1 MIRRVPKVELHD
13 HLDGGLRVPTII
25 ELARKENIKLPSYD
39 ETRLRDW
46 FTQGCRRGSLSLYLE
61 AFRYTTAVMQSA
73 ENLERVAYEAVLD
86 LHRENVVYA
95 EIRFA
100 PDLHTHKGLSAQEA
114 VSAVLDGVNRGRTET
129 GMQVGIILCAM
140 RTDTAENNLK
150 IAEIAA
156 AFSDRGVVAFD
167 LAGDEEGNPPKKYI
181 DAFDYIRGKNF
192 NITIHAGEAFGVE
205 SIWQAIQICGA
216 HRIGHGV
223 RLTEDMT
230 IENGSVTKLGSLSQF
245 ILDRRIP
252 MEMCLSSNVGTGA
265 VPSFEKHPFPIFY
278 RNNFRVFLCSDNR
291 LMSDTNLTKEM
302 TIACEKYNL
311 NFRDLEKITLNAMKS
326 AFIHHNERIR
336 IIYDVI
342 KKQYADLR
350 KEYSIE

>member
-1 MIRRVPKVELHD
+1 MIKRVPKVELHD
-13 HLDGGLRVPTII
+13 HLDGGLRISTVI
-25 ELARKENIKLPSYD
+25 ELAKKENIALPSYD
-39 ETRLRDW
+39 EAELKDW

-73 ENLERVAYEAVLD
+73 ENLERIAYEAVLD
-86 LHRENVVYA
+86 LHA
-95 EIRFA
+95 E
-100 PDLHTHKGLSAQEA
+100 
-114 VSAVLDGVNRGRTET
+114 VSAVLGGVNKGKMET

-140 RTDTAENNLK
+140 RTEKPEQNLK
-150 IAEIAA
+150 IAELAA

-167 LAGDEEGNPPKKYI
+167 LAGDEDGHPPKKYI
-181 DAFDYIRGKNF
+181 AAFDYIRGKNF

-223 RLTEDMT
+223 RLIEDMSM
-230 IENGSVTKLGSLSQF
+230 ENGSVTKLGSLSQF

-265 VPSFEKHPFPIFY
+265 VQSFEAHPFPIFF

-311 NFRDLEKITLNAMKS
+311 SFRDLEKITLNAMKS

-336 IIYDVI
+336 IISEKAAALPEGKTAVQSKY
-342 KKQYADLR
+342 
-350 KEYSIE
+350 